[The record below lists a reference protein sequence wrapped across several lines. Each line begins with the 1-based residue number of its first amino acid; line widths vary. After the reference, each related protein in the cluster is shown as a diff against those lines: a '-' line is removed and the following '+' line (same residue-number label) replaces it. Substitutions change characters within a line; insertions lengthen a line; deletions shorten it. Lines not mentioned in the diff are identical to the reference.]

1 MLDDKEL
8 KYLLRKSEMTDREQL
23 DVISRYI
30 FDKKKKDVGE
40 IRRPN
45 NILAVQLMVQAYDA
59 AFSYYLGVF
68 NHNLE

>member
-23 DVISRYI
+23 SVIERYI
-30 FDKKKKDVGE
+30 FDNNKREVE

-45 NILAVQLMVQAYDA
+45 TMMALHLIHNSYEC
-59 AFSYYLGVF
+59 AFNYYLGVF

>member
-23 DVISRYI
+23 SVIERYI
-30 FDKKKKDVGE
+30 FDKKKREVE

-45 NILAVQLMVQAYDA
+45 TMMALHLMHNAYEC
-59 AFSYYLGVF
+59 AFNYYLGVF